1 MNVQSKKEAEG
12 KVSLT
17 HDTHMMRT
25 VTECFTAKFAAKKD
39 IQTTWANQVFVL
51 FFFNTR
57 KTRQK

>member
-17 HDTHMMRT
+17 HDTHMMRR
-25 VTECFTAKFAAKKD
+25 VTECLLQNLQQKD
-39 IQTTWANQVFVL
+39 VQTTWANQVFVL